1 MKFIIYRYRAVK
13 NAGRNRLSLKQAFIM
28 IAVIWVWSLAIGMMP
43 IFGWSSYSWAPGS
56 SVCKFSF
63 TEEKGFVVLL
73 ILSCFLLPVVTMLFC
88 YINVFVVLRKHH
100 KQLSKWK
107 ETPMTV
113 SKKAQARSM
122 QHEGRATLIVFIILS
137 VFCMCWVPYVII
149 NALKLINPKAIISS
163 GAYLFASWSTT
174 AHAAANPIVY
184 IIWNKKFRTQVA
196 KILPFARCCLA
207 KIGPLDEEQ
216 SEYPQTRTVR
226 VVVKEWPRRYPG
238 RRQVYCLKLIVQG
251 PAIRTALND
260 YIIRL
265 IPSTWW
271 CRQLRAC

>member
-1 MKFIIYRYRAVK
+1 MK

-149 NALKLINPKAIISS
+149 NALKLINPKAVISS

-226 VVVKEWPRRYPG
+226 VVVKE
-238 RRQVYCLKLIVQG
+238 
-251 PAIRTALND
+251 
-260 YIIRL
+260 
-265 IPSTWW
+265 
-271 CRQLRAC
+271 